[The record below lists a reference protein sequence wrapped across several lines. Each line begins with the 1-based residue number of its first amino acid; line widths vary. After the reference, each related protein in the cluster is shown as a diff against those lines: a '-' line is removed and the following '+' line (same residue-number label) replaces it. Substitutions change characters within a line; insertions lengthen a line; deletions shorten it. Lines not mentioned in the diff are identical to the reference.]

1 MMNETLVSTNYGRVR
16 GYVRDSG
23 IHVFK
28 GIPFG
33 ADTGGKNRFLAP
45 KEPEPWTG
53 IKDTL
58 EYGPACPQPPMSFD
72 SINEYMSEDC
82 LKLNVWTPSP
92 DAAAKRPVMVW
103 LHGGGFSSGSART
116 ALTDGSNLAR
126 TGDVVVVS
134 LNHRLSV
141 FGFLCLESVCG
152 PKFAG
157 SANSGMLDIVFA
169 LKWVRDNIAAFG
181 GDPGNVTI
189 FGESGGGRKVSIL
202 MGMPSA
208 KGFFNRGII
217 QSGAHPRGVPRHF
230 ADRFAQ
236 GFFDWLKI
244 KPGDLEALQQIPA
257 KQLFRETGRFLY
269 RSEDPEL
276 PKGQTGRWMVL
287 SPVVDGQVLPK
298 SPFDPA
304 SELSRDVPLI
314 IGTNKDEM
322 SIFYAPMENA
332 GQMDEK
338 QLLEKLTPMFGEQTA
353 KVIEVHHRN
362 RPEETPWDLF
372 VSISSEDRRL
382 LSIETAEQKCRQGG
396 APVYMYLFTWES
408 NYGLLKAAHT
418 MEIPFTFNNIE
429 KTAIVGTRKDRFQL
443 GHMMSQA
450 WIRFARTGNPNHAD
464 IPEWEPYDISR
475 RATMLFD
482 VPCRLEHD
490 PRGEERRLWDGMPVR
505 LPWEGETFVGNRT
518 GRDR

>member
-1 MMNETLVSTNYGRVR
+1 MMNETIASTQYGQIR

-28 GIPFG
+28 GIPYG
-33 ADTGGKNRFLAP
+33 TDTGGKNRFLAP
-45 KEPEPWTG
+45 EPPEPWTG

-82 LKLNVWTPSP
+82 LKLNIWTSSL
-92 DAAAKRPVMVW
+92 DRAAKRPVMVW
-103 LHGGGFSSGSART
+103 LHGGGFTSGSART

-134 LNHRLSV
+134 LNHRLSI

-152 PKFAG
+152 PDFAD
-157 SANSGMLDIVFA
+157 SANAGMLDIVLG
-169 LKWVRDNIAAFG
+169 LKWVRDNIEAFG

-189 FGESGGGRKVSIL
+189 FGESGGGRKVNIM

-208 KGFFNRGII
+208 KGLFHRGII
-217 QSGAHPRGVPRHF
+217 QSGAHPRGVPKHF
-230 ADRFAQ
+230 ADRFAR

-244 KPGDLEALQQIPA
+244 KPGDLATLQQIPS
-257 KQLFRETGRFLY
+257 KQLFKETARYL
-269 RSEDPEL
+269 RKTEDPQL
-276 PKGQTGRWMVL
+276 PVGQAGRWMVL
-287 SPVVDGQVLPK
+287 SPVLDGRVLPAN
-298 SPFDPA
+298 PFDPA
-304 SELSRDVPLI
+304 WDLGADVPLI

-322 SIFYAPMENA
+322 SIFYAGMPNA
-332 GQMDEK
+332 GEMDDQ
-338 QLLEKLTPMFGEQTA
+338 QLLEKLRPMFGDQTA
-353 KVIEVHHRN
+353 RVIEVHRRK

-372 VSISSEDRRL
+372 VSITSEDRRL
-382 LSIETAEQKCRQGG
+382 LSVETAERKSKLGG

-443 GHMMSQA
+443 GMVISQA
-450 WIRFARTGNPNHAD
+450 WVHFARTGNPDHTA
-464 IPEWEPYDISR
+464 IPHWEPYDTEN

-482 VPCRLEHD
+482 VPCKLEHD
-490 PRGEERRLWDGMPVR
+490 PRSEERRLWDDMPVR
-505 LPWEGETFVGNRT
+505 LPWEGETFVGSRS
-518 GRDR
+518 